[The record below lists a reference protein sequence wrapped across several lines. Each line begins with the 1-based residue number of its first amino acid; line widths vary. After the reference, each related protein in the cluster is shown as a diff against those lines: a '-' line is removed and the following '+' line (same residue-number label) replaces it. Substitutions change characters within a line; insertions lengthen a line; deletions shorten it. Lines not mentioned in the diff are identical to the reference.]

1 MPLHDNIIAL
11 YDFFFTFYDPPQ
23 LHLVLGNME
32 GNLYQ
37 LIRTRR
43 GRALAGGL
51 VSSITHQIALGLNH
65 IHEHNYFHFNLCPEN
80 ILVTSTGLYDYPEV
94 PISPNPNTT
103 PVSSKQ
109 RDVIVTI
116 KISGFNLACKK
127 GSKAP
132 NMHAGFSWYS
142 SPEVLL
148 RDTDYSIPVDMWAFG
163 AIIGETLRLQPMF
176 PGHEGPLQVVRIA
189 EMLGAPPKFSRYD
202 MNGQPADAGQW
213 PVGDI
218 LAAKAGITFPKVWIW
233 ISLASFR

>member
-1 MPLHDNIIAL
+1 MRDIPLHDNIIAL

-94 PISPNPNTT
+94 PISPNASTT
-103 PVSSKQ
+103 
-109 RDVIVTI
+109 
-116 KISGFNLACKK
+116 SGVQQAK
-127 GSKAP
+127 GRHR
-132 NMHAGFSWYS
+132 NNQ
-142 SPEVLL
+142 
-148 RDTDYSIPVDMWAFG
+148 DI
-163 AIIGETLRLQPMF
+163 RLQ
-176 PGHEGPLQVVRIA
+176 
-189 EMLGAPPKFSRYD
+189 FS
-202 MNGQPADAGQW
+202 
-213 PVGDI
+213 
-218 LAAKAGITFPKVWIW
+218 L
-233 ISLASFR
+233 